1 MQYNVI
7 ITLRCDLDYKRI
19 SSIVLNI
26 ANMYMQDHPFT
37 LLPSCASLKPL
48 QPKPLFFT
56 FGKKTEVGKR
66 VHRLVFYCNKASNG
80 LHSRS

>member
-37 LLPSCASLKPL
+37 LLRMCASLKPL
-48 QPKPLFFT
+48 QLKSFFIFT
-56 FGKKTEVGKR
+56 VEKKDLSK
-66 VHRLVFYCNKASNG
+66 K
-80 LHSRS
+80 

>member
-37 LLPSCASLKPL
+37 LILRCALLKFL
-48 QPKPLFFT
+48 
-56 FGKKTEVGKR
+56 
-66 VHRLVFYCNKASNG
+66 
-80 LHSRS
+80 